1 MRSAHSAFTPYGKR
15 PLAPDNHPI
24 PDAVDPPAKRRRITL
39 TIQASGTNTPNPFS
53 QIARDKILQRL
64 AHSPCHLDL
73 SDMFAHELI
82 MLPAEALGHACAQVS
97 SLILPARL
105 WKLPAF
111 CRQMP
116 ALRELC
122 LPDFFGD
129 TLDLKDLPQL
139 QRVEGS
145 GGVRLD
151 WVHADARTELDIRV
165 PQRFRKVR
173 VQRYIDGQP
182 GRTHALPGHAYSHI
196 APGADAPD
204 PTQLNGIVRF
214 PDNGQPIFC
223 RHIARH
229 VEEAWPAIKQAAMT
243 SAPGVAG
250 IATPTDVATKIGS
263 AIQGRFARDL
273 LYSKSY
279 TFIDD
284 AGFRDFANEQLDW
297 LMQSAKRHCVSE
309 SWASY
314 YLGSTN
320 HVMNLLLCAKATTP
334 PVYAATLV
342 DPNALLARRR
352 IEANSLTA
360 IQDPARGWSLSALIE
375 PQQLLEYANPTP
387 SPLLYIFHAQ
397 HRTDLERPAVMTRMS
412 NTQMLNGEL
421 YFSMMCLGLHEPLG
435 ITLEKLLDAY
445 QQSAIKGAQVFH
457 ALAARD
463 MENDSGLSAAL
474 AYGNVECVRHF
485 TAAVERLSA
494 TRTAAHLLNVG
505 PDKLPDQ
512 WCESLLTTTQS
523 WSDIVLAQKPPMSA
537 SLATLV
543 AAAQRLF
550 ESGVLSAEACLRF
563 LQRREAGTSPTLNAI
578 DAAIATCDDALL
590 SAFRKLLVAL
600 HTSGAVSQ
608 AQCEALVSDGPLLS
622 TWLPGSPVAD
632 SGVSDDFDP
641 VSFADFLFGPDQQ

>member
-1 MRSAHSAFTPYGKR
+1 MRSANSAFTPYGKR
-15 PLAPDNHPI
+15 PLAPDNHPT
-24 PDAVDPPAKRRRITL
+24 PDAVDPPAKRRRINL
-39 TIQASGTNTPNPFS
+39 TIQASGPKTPNPFG

-82 MLPAEALGHACAQVS
+82 KLPAEALDNACAQVS
-97 SLILPARL
+97 SLILPAQL

-116 ALRELC
+116 VLRELC

-129 TLDLKDLPQL
+129 TLDLKDLSQL
-139 QRVEGS
+139 QRVEGNGS
-145 GGVRLD
+145 VRLA

-173 VQRYIDGQP
+173 VQRYTDGEP

-204 PTQLNGIVRF
+204 HTQLNGIVRF

-229 VEEAWPAIKQAAMT
+229 VEEAWPVIKQAGMP
-243 SAPGVAG
+243 SAPGFAG
-250 IATPTDVATKIGS
+250 IATPTDAATKIGS
-263 AIQGRFARDL
+263 EIQARFARDL

-284 AGFRDFANEQLDW
+284 AGFRDFANEQLDS

-314 YLGSTN
+314 YLASTN

-334 PVYAATLV
+334 SVYAATLV

-421 YFSMMCLGLHEPLG
+421 YFSMMLLGLHEPLG
-435 ITLEKLLDAY
+435 TTLEKLLDAY

-463 MENDSGLSAAL
+463 MANDSGLSAAL

-485 TAAVERLSA
+485 TAAVERLGA
-494 TRTAAHLLNVG
+494 TRTAAHLLNYG

-523 WSDIVLAQKPPMSA
+523 WSDIALAQKPAMSA
-537 SLATLV
+537 SLAMLV
-543 AAAQRLF
+543 ATTQRLF
-550 ESGVLSAEACLRF
+550 ESGILSAEACLRF
-563 LQRREAGTSPTLNAI
+563 LQRGGTASSSTLNAI
-578 DAAIATCDDALL
+578 DAAIATRDDELL
-590 SAFRKLLVAL
+590 SSFRKLLVAL
-600 HTSGAVSQ
+600 HTSGAVSR
-608 AQCEALVSDGPLLS
+608 AQCDALVSDGPLLS
-622 TWLPGSPVAD
+622 TWLDSPPVAD
-632 SGVSDDFDP
+632 SEVSDDFDP
-641 VSFADFLFGPDQQ
+641 VRFANLLFGPDQQ